1 MTNENA
7 VKNQF
12 LFAFS
17 LGSPYLCG
25 EIKNKM
31 KRLLIALLLLSFLT
45 VSSRNEKYIVHYAIK
60 LAGVTCDR
68 DCGFQQKIVGDKF
81 HDTEGVPYVRY
92 RYADDVMNITWH
104 ASDNAFDY
112 NIINKTDSAMA
123 IHTSRI
129 FARDWDDHPT
139 SFGYSLERPW
149 SPAIWSIPSGTV
161 ASGFLIPLGNYP
173 DRPLL
178 PNTYSTRRRAERES
192 RKFIGKTFRMLFPVQ
207 VGTEVYKYRFTFV
220 VDNISAITEWN
231 EAEQQ
236 DTDDE
241 SKVVRNGE
249 IEIYSPRSMK
259 EKGVAAPVAPNNSKP
274 IYAPLMERNDKPTG
288 LLVDLLK
295 RASLINYFNQHCQ
308 QEKVY
313 LHLDNTAYFQGE
325 TIWYAANVVDA
336 ATGGEAASKVLYV
349 ELLSPTGVVLKQQK
363 LKVVDGRCHGSFP
376 LIDTSVEEAVAL
388 RGAIGYPSGYYQI
401 RAYTRAMLNFDD
413 AAIFSRVIPVYKAP
427 EKEGE
432 YDNPVMRQYNGKET
446 NRPELT
452 KTDRPKALNVQF
464 FPEGGHLIAGVECR
478 IAFKA
483 TDEHGHGVDIE
494 GITDAEGNA
503 LTIPLQHNG
512 MGSFLFLTTD
522 EKRGENVRVRYGGKN
537 YIFPLPIAERK
548 GCALQINS
556 SATEDI
562 SISVSARALDADS
575 VLAYTITN
583 HGQLCAFDTLHI
595 ACPPEPVLGYTVV
608 SIPHIIIPADALP
621 VGVCQFTLYNPAGD
635 IYAQRLFFVDG
646 EIPTQ
651 TLSVTTDHADIHPF
665 DEIRL
670 NLQAS
675 SKSSPEGKDFKSPF
689 LQEGKGEP
697 LTFSLAVRDA
707 ADYGTAYRDDIRTY
721 MLLSSELK
729 GLIEE
734 PGWYFEAS
742 PQPSPEGKGAASG
755 GNQVTPPSG
764 GAGGRLDAL
773 DLLMLVQGWTRYNWR
788 QMAGVE
794 PFKIRHYTEGQLVV
808 DGWAFSRIKETPL
821 ADVKI
826 AVRLTSQDRQ
836 HRQQTTVTTDSLGY
850 WSVGVE
856 DFEGEWDLYMETHQ
870 QGGQKGDKT
879 TRVRLERSSKP
890 ALYAYT
896 PIETWLPTY
905 AWNPDKM
912 LTVQQARDS
921 EYQMP
926 SDSHL
931 LQEVEVR
938 GQRKYIDYYTFKA
951 FDAHKDAELML
962 DEGGYTYKV
971 MDYLRD
977 KGYAVQLPDGQTFE
991 DFMID
996 YDRNPEKRRLY
1007 PNMEEV
1013 PDTFDFMSRTIY
1025 YQWVSEQA
1033 PINGHRT
1040 FWFINNEKKNR
1051 TGPSFFDGFEMD
1063 IDEVKSVIV
1072 YDDPLMFSTFPAVR
1086 DFMTTPLIRDCFE
1099 KPKLELGFPAGLYV
1113 VEIEMNP
1120 ARLRRTVADKNARST
1135 TFSGYSPVVEF
1146 YAPTY
1151 PTGPIQGDKDYRR
1164 TIYWNPEV
1172 TTDADGH
1179 ASVTFYN
1186 NGYSRALTIS
1196 AEGLTPDGVPIINQ

>member
-1 MTNENA
+1 
-7 VKNQF
+7 
-12 LFAFS
+12 
-17 LGSPYLCG
+17 
-25 EIKNKM
+25 M
-31 KRLLIALLLLSFLT
+31 KRLALLSMLYLCATLLAVAAAPLCRQPGGVGDAPSAPDG
-45 VSSRNEKYIVHYAIK
+45 SKYIAHYAIK
-60 LAGVTCDR
+60 LTGVTCDR
-68 DCGFQQKIVGDKF
+68 DCGFMQKIVGDKF

-220 VDNISAITEWN
+220 VDNISAVTEWN

-249 IEIYSPRSMK
+249 IEIYSLRSMK

-363 LKVVDGRCHGSFP
+363 LKITDGRCHGSFP

-413 AAIFSRVIPVYKAP
+413 AAVFSRVIPVYKAP

-446 NRPELT
+446 YRPELA
-452 KTDRPKALNVQF
+452 KADKPKALNVQF
-464 FPEGGHLIAGVECR
+464 FPEGGHLIAGAECR

-483 TDEHGHGVDIE
+483 TDEHGHGVNID
-494 GITDAEGNA
+494 GMTDAEGNA

-512 MGSFLFLTTD
+512 MGCFIIVASD
-522 EKRGENVRVRYGGKN
+522 ETKGQDMYVRHGGKN
-537 YIFPLPIAERK
+537 YTFAFPKAERK
-548 GCALQINS
+548 GCTVRIDRAADSQL
-556 SATEDI
+556 
-562 SISVSARALDADS
+562 SVSVTARALDADS

-583 HGQLCAFDTLHI
+583 HGQLCAFDTLHL
-595 ACPPEPVLGYTVV
+595 ACPPEPMMGSSVAYT
-608 SIPHIIIPADALP
+608 SFTIPVEALP

-651 TLSVTTDHADIHPF
+651 TLSVTSEKADIRPF
-665 DEIRL
+665 DEIKL
-670 NLQAS
+670 SFQINDSTAQQAN
-675 SKSSPEGKDFKSPF
+675 K
-689 LQEGKGEP
+689 QA
-697 LTFSLAVRDA
+697 TFSLAVRDA

-729 GLIEE
+729 GLIEDPE
-734 PGWYFEAS
+734 WYFE
-742 PQPSPEGKGAASG
+742 G
-755 GNQVTPPSG
+755 GQQVNKSTHSKE
-764 GAGGRLDAL
+764 L

-794 PFKIRHYTEGQLVV
+794 PFKIRHYTEGQLVL

-821 ADVKI
+821 EGVKI

-836 HRQQTTVTTDSLGY
+836 HRQETTVTTDSLGY

-856 DFEGEWDLYMETHQ
+856 DFEGEWDLYMETRQ
-870 QGGQKGDKT
+870 KGDQKGDKT

-896 PIETWLPTY
+896 PLETWLPTY

-977 KGYAVQLPDGQTFE
+977 KGYAVQLPDGLTFE

-996 YDRNPEKRRLY
+996 YDRNPEKRRLW
-1007 PNMEEV
+1007 PPLEEDINSLADSSV
-1013 PDTFDFMSRTIY
+1013 SRTIY

-1072 YDDPLMFSTFPAVR
+1072 YDDLHMYTTFPAVR
-1086 DFMTTPLIRDCFE
+1086 DFMTNRLIQECFE
-1099 KPKLELGFPAGLYV
+1099 RPKKELGFPAGLYI

-1120 ARLRRTVADKNARST
+1120 TRLRRTVADKNARST

-1146 YAPTY
+1146 YASTY
-1151 PTGPIQGDKDYRR
+1151 PNGPVQGDKDYRR
-1164 TIYWNPEV
+1164 TLYWNPEV
-1172 TTDADGH
+1172 TTDANGY
-1179 ASVTFYN
+1179 ASVSFFN
-1186 NGYSRALTIS
+1186 NGYSHALTIS
-1196 AEGLTPDGVPIINQ
+1196 AQGLTPDGVPIINQ